1 MPHRAAAALPDSTFI
16 NADGS
21 TRPMSNAH
29 YERAFEDSGKSFA
42 ALLNKQ
48 EDGRFSV
55 TVRLPDGT
63 LRIVPGEHFADEDQ
77 AMSAACSF
85 AHELVGSC

>member
-1 MPHRAAAALPDSTFI
+1 
-16 NADGS
+16 
-21 TRPMSNAH
+21 MSNAH

-42 ALLNKQ
+42 AVLNKQ

-63 LRIVPGEHFADEDQ
+63 LRTVPGEHFAEEE
-77 AMSAACSF
+77 AMAAACSF